1 VIEVS
6 TKGDLLRRSGTDA
19 EASNERRFLE
29 SLRCTG
35 LPTAY
40 YVAKYSWGLS
50 KAVLIA
56 LTLTCP
62 LAACSTYHG
71 PITNASEGYHEV
83 GSPVG
88 P

>member
-1 VIEVS
+1 VIGVS
-6 TKGDLLRRSGTDA
+6 TKGGLLRRSGTDA
-19 EASNERRFLE
+19 GASNERRFLE
-29 SLRCTG
+29 SLRCAG
-35 LPTAY
+35 PSTAH
-40 YVAKYSWGLS
+40 YVANDSWGFS
-50 KAVLIA
+50 NAVIIA
-56 LTLTCP
+56 LTLTWP